1 MTQIFA
7 ERESGGGDSE
17 RVCRNSLPSVFPL
30 NLTLNLNPN
39 LTPPPP
45 YAALQRGTVRIKS
58 KSKIKIKIKNMIE
71 RAASLPASA
80 KSAVSSCIVAIAG
93 TRT

>member
-30 NLTLNLNPN
+30 NLNLNPN

-58 KSKIKIKIKNMIE
+58 KSKSKIRSKIKNMIE

>member
-30 NLTLNLNPN
+30 NLNLNPN

-58 KSKIKIKIKNMIE
+58 KSKSKIKIKNMIE